1 MEVKSGKH
9 YLVTELCRKL
19 GIEPHIL
26 RYWEKEFE
34 IKPVRNSA
42 GRRIYNEAQLER
54 LQLIKHLVRTEKLT
68 VAGARRQLAKMSAHP
83 SQSTGPATSRDHR
96 QTLLW
101 LKRELLTIRA
111 RLGADPGQ

>member
-1 MEVKSGKH
+1 MRSGKH

-26 RYWEKEFE
+26 RYWEKEFD
-34 IKPVRNSA
+34 IKPIRNSA

-68 VAGARRQLAKMSAHP
+68 VAGARRQLAKMSSQP
-83 SQSTGPATSRDHR
+83 SESASADHR

-101 LKRELLTIRA
+101 LKRELLTIKA
-111 RLGADPGQ
+111 QIEASPGH

>member
-9 YLVTELCRKL
+9 YLVTEVCARL

-34 IKPVRNSA
+34 IKPIRNSA

-68 VAGARRQLAKMSAHP
+68 VAGARRQLTRMSA
-83 SQSTGPATSRDHR
+83 QSTAPEASKDHR

-101 LKRELLTIRA
+101 LKKELVSIKGLFES
-111 RLGADPGQ
+111 QH

>member
-1 MEVKSGKH
+1 MEVKTGKH
-9 YLVTELCRKL
+9 YLVTEVCSRI

-34 IKPVRNSA
+34 IRPIRNSA
-42 GRRIYNEAQLER
+42 GRRIYSEAQLER

-68 VAGARRQLAKMSAHP
+68 VAGARRQLAKMSSQP
-83 SQSTGPATSRDHR
+83 SESGSADHR

-101 LKRELLTIRA
+101 LKKELVSIK
-111 RLGADPGQ
+111 GQLETAPDH

>member
-1 MEVKSGKH
+1 MKSGKH
-9 YLVTELCRKL
+9 YLVTEVCARL

-34 IKPVRNSA
+34 IKPIRNSA
-42 GRRIYNEAQLER
+42 GRRIYSEAQLER

-68 VAGARRQLAKMSAHP
+68 AVGARRQLAKMAA
-83 SQSTGPATSRDHR
+83 QATQPAALGDRP

-101 LKRELLTIRA
+101 LKKELLSIRA
-111 RLGADPGQ
+111 LLADADR